1 LVKKKSQKM
10 MKLMKRRAKSAFTLL
25 EICVALLLIGII
37 ASIVGVKSKDLID
50 QHRFKNGIA
59 ALMTTLQEAQ
69 GIAVTYQI
77 DLECNIFTKDGE
89 KYFQIKADAPLMLV
103 DRTCKIL
110 PKVRS
115 FTLNDKKC
123 DQTTL
128 KIYSS
133 GRIEPAAVIA
143 FHKNEAE
150 VQSGNCWI
158 DLQRPLLIKL
168 ATAKPLPYREEMPE

>member
-1 LVKKKSQKM
+1 M
-10 MKLMKRRAKSAFTLL
+10 MKLMKRRAKKAFTLL
-25 EICVALLLIGII
+25 EICIALLLIGII
-37 ASIVGVKSKDLID
+37 ASVVGVKSKNLID
-50 QHRFKNGIA
+50 QHRFKKGISSF
-59 ALMTTLQEAQ
+59 MTALQEAQ

-89 KYFQIKADAPLMLV
+89 KYFQIKTDAPLRLV

-110 PKVRS
+110 PKVHS

-123 DQTTL
+123 NQTTL

-143 FHKNEAE
+143 FHKNEADA
-150 VQSGNCWI
+150 QSENFWI
-158 DLQRPLLIKL
+158 DLQRPLSIKL
-168 ATAKPLPYREEMPE
+168 ANVKPLPYREEMPEKIKN